1 MKPTRRMLSAL
12 AVGVVFAFNAI
23 PALATL
29 STISGY
35 AYGEQVTTTTALG
48 TTVTSGPLPTAGPY
62 NQGSDFSESKSALA
76 ASVPGLLTT
85 GLLEVAT
92 TGTTGE
98 TGRVSSTATVASV
111 NALSGTLTADH
122 VSAQCAVDSNGNTSG
137 SSSLINAQLAGVALA
152 AEPGPNTTVAFST
165 SLASGTATLNEQFY
179 DPATNTLTVNA
190 IHIRVTGGS
199 LLGSATSIDI
209 IISHVECDAQPG
221 GAHPVIPE
229 APIALLLP
237 LTALAVFGG
246 AIFLSTRR
254 GPATLRLGR

>member
-1 MKPTRRMLSAL
+1 MLSAL

-23 PALATL
+23 PALAALT
-29 STISGY
+29 SISGY
-35 AYGEQVTTTTALG
+35 AYGESFAIREADGLTAGL
-48 TTVTSGPLPTAGPY
+48 PFPTAGPF
-62 NQGSDFSESKSALA
+62 NQSSNFSASNSA
-76 ASVPGLLTT
+76 ASVTFPGLLTT
-85 GLLEVAT
+85 GLLQVAT
-92 TGTTGE
+92 TGTVGPTGA
-98 TGRVSSTATVASV
+98 VHSTATVASV

-137 SSSLINAQLAGVALA
+137 SSTLTNAVLAGVGALA
-152 AEPGPNTTVAFST
+152 VNPGPNTVVAFST
-165 SLASGTATLNEQFY
+165 LAASGTVTLNEQTY

-190 IHIRVTGGS
+190 IHIRVTGGT

-209 IISHVECDAQPG
+209 IIAHVECDATPG